1 MRVTHT
7 HADTRR
13 HTHTH
18 THIYIYIYI
27 HIYKYTH
34 IQRVAWSTK
43 RGVSPPLLSRT
54 ISIARWMIV
63 RGCRGSVS
71 HDALRVI
78 PNKTCQYGHVPFT
91 IAKKKTKTPTNNINN
106 TLHVPLCSFILT
118 NTFHG
123 FACPGSGQASRNGSW
138 VTWIE
143 WIGFLNSA
151 HGFVPGKVRR
161 DDHQTNQAEPAGC
174 VWK

>member
-7 HADTRR
+7 R
-13 HTHTH
+13 THT
-18 THIYIYIYI
+18 

-63 RGCRGSVS
+63 RGCPRFGVPWCI
-71 HDALRVI
+71 A
-78 PNKTCQYGHVPFT
+78 GHPQQDMP
-91 IAKKKTKTPTNNINN
+91 IWPRPIHHCKKKTKTPTNNINN

-151 HGFVPGKVRR
+151 HGFVPGKIRR